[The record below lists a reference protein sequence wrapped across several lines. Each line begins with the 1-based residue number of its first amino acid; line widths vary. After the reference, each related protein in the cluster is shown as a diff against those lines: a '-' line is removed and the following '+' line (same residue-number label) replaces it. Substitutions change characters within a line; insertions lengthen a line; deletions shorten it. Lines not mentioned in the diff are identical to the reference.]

1 MLEPLELGVA
11 AGVAALVDAEA
22 VVEDEG
28 SVAEDLVELLQ
39 PLRANPAKI
48 KVNNVVFFI
57 GGLSCA
63 PTDPALPDRFA
74 TQKRSFSSL
83 GIDFRVR
90 RGTTIW

>member
-1 MLEPLELGVA
+1 MLEEPLELGAVVGEELA
-11 AGVAALVDAEA
+11 EAEA
-22 VVEDEG
+22 VVEVEG

-63 PTDPALPDRFA
+63 PTDPALPHRFA
-74 TQKRSFSSL
+74 TQKRSSSSL
-83 GIDFRVR
+83 TIDFRNR
-90 RGTTIW
+90 CASTIW